1 MTRAASDSWGRAL
14 ADWAIP
20 EQILAVAPV
29 PPWVLPPE
37 FFTVE
42 HRTPSD
48 QSPSVQLA
56 RAGLGAGGTLLDVG
70 CGGGAASVPLA
81 PLASR
86 ITGVDERRAMLA
98 NFALA
103 CSAAGVDHA
112 EVDGRWPDIADGV
125 EPADVVVCHHVVYNV
140 ADIAPFLLALTLHA
154 RRLVVVE
161 LTGSHPTSPFS
172 PLWERFWGLRRPT
185 EPTAQLFVEVVRELG
200 FDPIEQSFVREP
212 RQKGVARAD
221 YVAFARRRLC
231 LTPDRDPEVDSALGE
246 SWPLSVSQLMAVA
259 WAPSGAAPPV
269 PSAG

>member
-1 MTRAASDSWGRAL
+1 MSFCDHCQGPLRHDLPEAEPDPAPVGRSVGADDREPLERSVSPSGRTPSPPGRDQLHGQATVTRAASDRWGRAL

-20 EQILAVAPV
+20 EQILAVAPE

-86 ITGVDERRAMLA
+86 ITGADERRAILST
-98 NFALA
+98 FALR
-103 CSAAGVDHA
+103 CSRAGVHHA

-125 EPADVVVCHHVVYNV
+125 DPADVVVCHHVVYNV
-140 ADIAPFLLALTLHA
+140 ADIAPF
-154 RRLVVVE
+154 
-161 LTGSHPTSPFS
+161 
-172 PLWERFWGLRRPT
+172 
-185 EPTAQLFVEVVRELG
+185 
-200 FDPIEQSFVREP
+200 
-212 RQKGVARAD
+212 
-221 YVAFARRRLC
+221 
-231 LTPDRDPEVDSALGE
+231 
-246 SWPLSVSQLMAVA
+246 
-259 WAPSGAAPPV
+259 
-269 PSAG
+269 